1 LKLIASGTSGAV
13 YLARVK
19 STSELVAIKVIKKEG
34 RSDTH
39 LQFAVREQQVQNA
52 VMGDDKFTTL
62 VASWHDENNFYIV
75 TVCTP
80 PASSFSVIIVSDVY
94 LCPQKYCPGGDLAI
108 ELIRCPIFDAARAQF
123 YAAEMVSNSPLSEG
137 QDCQCSLNDVLDTR
151 N

>member
-62 VASWHDENNFYIV
+62 VASWHDQNNFYIV
-75 TVCTP
+75 TVYPLQLLCDK
-80 PASSFSVIIVSDVY
+80 SSLMFIYAHRNIALEVTWPSN
-94 LCPQKYCPGGDLAI
+94 L
-108 ELIRCPIFDAARAQF
+108 FDAR
-123 YAAEMVSNSPLSEG
+123 
-137 QDCQCSLNDVLDTR
+137 SLMLLAPNFMPPR
-151 N
+151 W